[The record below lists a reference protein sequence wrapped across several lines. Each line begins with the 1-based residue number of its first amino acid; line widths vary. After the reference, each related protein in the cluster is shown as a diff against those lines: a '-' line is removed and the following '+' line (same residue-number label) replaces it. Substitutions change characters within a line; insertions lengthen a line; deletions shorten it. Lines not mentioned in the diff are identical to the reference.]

1 MPRKY
6 WRSIKD
12 PRVVRIR
19 RKQLDLLFMLANT
32 GLKTEKDTKELQTF
46 KEDYA
51 GFVLLGESD
60 SVKTKRE
67 QVKKVSSG
75 NVAKKDLALQLSGQ
89 DYGFF
94 MAVQSHLVLRIHEIM
109 DASIQVWEMDL
120 WQMGGFLRIGVDP
133 INSVFTE
140 EFIPHSLRRGSPLQR
155 HKRLI
160 DLTVALVIRDLDLK
174 PHRFREC
181 QKCNKLFY
189 QPTAREK
196 NYCSLRCAGTARQA
210 RYRAQNQK
218 KGGDTRG

>member
-19 RKQLDLLFMLANT
+19 RKQLDLLFILANAD
-32 GLKTEKDTKELQTF
+32 LKAENDTKELQTF

-51 GFVLLGESD
+51 GFVLLREPD
-60 SVKTKRE
+60 SLKTKPK
-67 QVKKVSSG
+67 QVKNVYSG
-75 NVAKKDLALQLSGQ
+75 NLAKKNLALQLSGQ
-89 DYGFF
+89 DHGFF
-94 MAVQSHLVLRIHEIM
+94 IAVQSHLVLRIHEIM
-109 DASIQVWEMDL
+109 DASIQLWEMDL

-140 EFIPHSLRRGSPLQR
+140 EFIPHSLRRGNPLQR

-160 DLTVALVIRDLDLK
+160 DLTIALVIRDLDLK
-174 PHRFREC
+174 PHRFRAC
-181 QKCNKLFY
+181 QKCNKPFY

-196 NYCSLRCAGTARQA
+196 NYCSVRCAGTARQA
-210 RYRAQNQK
+210 RYRARNQRT
-218 KGGDTRG
+218 GGDTRG